1 MNPNNINQL
10 IQMLGAINNPEQAL
24 QGMMKN
30 NPQMKAMMTQIQQSG
45 MNPTAFLQNY
55 AKQNNIDL
63 SPIKDM
69 LNQKGVKF

>member
-1 MNPNNINQL
+1 MGPNNINQI
-10 IQMLGAINNPEQAL
+10 IQMIGTINNPEQAL
-24 QGMMKN
+24 QNMIKS
-30 NPQMKAMMTQIQQSG
+30 NPQMQAMINQVQQSG
-45 MNPTAFLQNY
+45 MNPTAYLQNY